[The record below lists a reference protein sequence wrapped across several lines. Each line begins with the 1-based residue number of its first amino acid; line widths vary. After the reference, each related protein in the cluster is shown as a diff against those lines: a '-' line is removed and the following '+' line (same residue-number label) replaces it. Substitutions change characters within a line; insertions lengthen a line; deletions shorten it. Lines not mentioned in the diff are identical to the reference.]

1 MRTLEVRRHSHTKK
15 GDVRGTGSSLSPDGV
30 RAARAVGATI
40 GPFAF
45 VVASIVP
52 RTLETAI
59 AMGFAPDACIDQGGG
74 PLWEAS
80 LEEVPFHAQWEADEP
95 FVMYA
100 EAIARGGAMREL
112 ADLQVAIWTDAV
124 GHVADGEAALV
135 VTHGGLVDSG
145 LVRALPGAD
154 HASWGPPISQL
165 EGALLA
171 FDGSGFSLVEWR
183 RRDQAV
189 PEESADTK

>member
-1 MRTLEVRRHSHTKK
+1 VRTLEVRRHSHTKK
-15 GDVRGTGSSLSPDGV
+15 GDTRGSGSSLSAEGV
-30 RAARAVGATI
+30 RAARDVGSKI

-59 AMGFAPDACIDQGGG
+59 AMGFAPDACVDQGGG

-100 EAIARGGAMREL
+100 EAIAHGGAMRDL
-112 ADLQVAIWTDAV
+112 ADLQLAIWTDAV
-124 GHVADGEAALV
+124 GRVADGEAALV
-135 VTHGGLVDSG
+135 VTHGGLIDSG
-145 LVRALPGAD
+145 LVRALPDAD
-154 HASWGPPISQL
+154 HATWGPPVSQL
-165 EGALLA
+165 EGARLE
-171 FDGSGFSLVEWR
+171 FDGTSFSLAEWR
-183 RRDQAV
+183 RL
-189 PEESADTK
+189 